1 MLRITALVK
10 HTPELTGDRRFAA
23 DLTLDREAVG
33 GRLSELD
40 EHTAEQA
47 IRLAEG
53 AGAGVELTYVTM
65 GPPAAAE
72 ALRKALS
79 MGGDRAVHVSDPS
92 LHGADAHSTSLVL
105 ARAVERI
112 GYDIVLC
119 GMASTDAGTGAV
131 PAMLAERLGIPQIS
145 LASRLSLDGDH
156 VTIERETQLAT
167 ETVEGNLPALVS
179 VTDRTGEA
187 RYPSF
192 KGIMAAKKKKVE
204 TWSLADL
211 DIDAELAGLAGAY
224 TKVLS
229 ATARP
234 PRTGGEIVTDDGAG
248 AGELA
253 AFLSAQKF
261 I

>member
-23 DLTLDREAVG
+23 DFTLDREAVD

-47 IRLAEG
+47 IKLAEG
-53 AGAGVELTYVTM
+53 AGEAELTYVTM

-79 MGGDRAVHVSDPS
+79 MGGDRAVHVSDPA
-92 LHGADAHSTSLVL
+92 LHGADAHATSLVL
-105 ARAVERI
+105 AKALERI
-112 GYDIVLC
+112 GYDIVVC
-119 GMASTDAGTGAV
+119 GMASTDSGMGAV
-131 PAMLAERLGIPQIS
+131 PAMLAERLGVPQLS

-156 VTIERETQLAT
+156 VTIERETQVAT
-167 ETVEGNLPALVS
+167 ETVEGTLPALVS

-187 RYPSF
+187 RYPTF
-192 KGIMAAKKKKVE
+192 KGIMSAKKKKVE

-211 DIDAELAGLAGAY
+211 GIEAPAEAY
-224 TKVLS
+224 TQVLS
-229 ATARP
+229 ATAKP
-234 PRTGGEIVTDDGAG
+234 PRAGGEVVTDDGAG
-248 AGELA
+248 AGQLA
-253 AFLSAQKF
+253 GFLRAQKF